1 MCWRFLGGQ
10 LSDLCWTLH
19 WRWAG
24 HLARYSCTAP
34 PLIANNWLNYEQFLF
49 LRNEMNFRHPN
60 TARVWRWEQNL
71 INFCGSEKVTPFV
84 GSLFQDCSWQNIAQ
98 DKLAWKE
105 LEPAF
110 VASRVVLPRQQQLAI
125 EDVREAV
132 VLLDELAES

>member
-1 MCWRFLGGQ
+1 
-10 LSDLCWTLH
+10 
-19 WRWAG
+19 
-24 HLARYSCTAP
+24 
-34 PLIANNWLNYEQFLF
+34 
-49 LRNEMNFRHPN
+49 MNFRHPN

-71 INFCGSEKVTPFV
+71 IIFCASDKVTPFV